1 MPRGKPLPPA
11 QKGRSKE
18 QLFNAETSVTSTD
31 DIDEKKPRGRR
42 QKGER
47 VEAPSPELLPHS
59 SKHDWGKIGVFVAIG
74 LAVAGA
80 IYSYADLESLARN
93 TADDVKELKRKA
105 DELLRS
111 SLDASA
117 RIGALER
124 RDSTP
129 SAAPPASTPTS
140 KHLGN
145 AVRLNPSTGT
155 PLSVN
160 KVD

>member
-11 QKGRSKE
+11 PKGRSKE

-31 DIDEKKPRGRR
+31 DVDEKKPRGRR

-47 VEAPSPELLPHS
+47 VEAPSAELLPHS
-59 SKHDWGKIGVFVAIG
+59 RHDWGKIGVFVAIG
-74 LAVAGA
+74 LAAAGA
-80 IYSYADLESLARN
+80 IYSYADLASLARN

-124 RDSTP
+124 RDATP
-129 SAAPPASTPTS
+129 SPAPPASAPAKQTS
-140 KHLGN
+140 
-145 AVRLNPSTGT
+145 R
-155 PLSVN
+155 
-160 KVD
+160 